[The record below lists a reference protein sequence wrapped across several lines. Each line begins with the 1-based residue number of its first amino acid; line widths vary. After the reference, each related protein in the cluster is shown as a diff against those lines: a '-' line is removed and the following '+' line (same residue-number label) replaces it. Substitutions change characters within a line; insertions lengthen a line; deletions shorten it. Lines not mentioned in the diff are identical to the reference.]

1 MIGSL
6 APEQATMHKLLHSLS
21 RALLGLSSFALLGPS
36 SFALLAAPSIAQT
49 PSPELPKEIIPKH
62 WLVIAPLDHSG
73 RRPFH
78 PDEVF
83 ARHLLARDSAPP
95 AKEEKLTG
103 ELGKEQAWQEREA
116 KPDGSLPAEIG
127 GEIGYA
133 YTSIDSPAERVML
146 AKLSGASRLFV
157 NGVGF
162 VGDLYGYGFG
172 GVPVALAKGR
182 NDLYVAGVRDGLKL
196 ELTATSDR
204 IVFGAW
210 DSTLPDV
217 VAGDRTDSMLHC
229 SVLVL
234 NASTSAVDIQV
245 LPDTSNT
252 PFEPRTGYAKLE
264 SLCLAKVPFE
274 IEVARAIPETLGDIS
289 FPLFLEPVAHD
300 PAETTVKGSLSIA
313 VRAAKDARRLTFL
326 SFVDDSVQ
334 QCSILPPT
342 GKREILPPKVVLTL
356 HGAGVDSLAQIRSYS
371 PKEDFLLIAPTNRRP
386 YGFDWQ
392 DWGRINVFEALQAG
406 QSWMSTHGTPL
417 YLTGHSMGGHGTWS
431 LAANYPDRF
440 VAIAPS
446 AGWASFDTYG
456 KRPDGALRE
465 MWLAADGSSDTLAL
479 VTNLKHTP
487 AYILHGTADDNVPVA
502 EAHRMEEALKA
513 IGAKP
518 LTHYQEGAGHWWD
531 GDASPGVD
539 CVDWPGIFD
548 LFRATPAPP
557 TPTEIDFTCADP
569 SVNPTDAWIDLLQ
582 PLHYGGRLQ
591 IKASFDK
598 EKHRLVVETQ
608 NVRRFRLNSTF
619 PWTLKSCSI
628 AGQDVDSRLP
638 ACYLRTGSDW
648 NREGLSSEFSD
659 MYWTDLARGV
669 MSGEKTPVASG
680 PFKRAFDQGF
690 ALVYGTHGTADEN
703 RELFERARSD
713 LETWWYRANGSPRL
727 ESDDQCKV
735 SHSSRLIPNNV
746 ILYGNADT
754 NSAWTWLLGE
764 GGPIEAKRGS
774 MKLGEHEW
782 KGDDLG
788 AVFVRPSRIDA
799 NHKDVPAC
807 LVGAFAD
814 TGVRGARLGYTL
826 APFVSGVGYPDYALF
841 DSEMLA
847 KGDGGVLA
855 AGWFDHAWKLD
866 GSGYVRAETST
877 TEKK

>member
-1 MIGSL
+1 M
-6 APEQATMHKLLHSLS
+6 MHKLLHLI
-21 RALLGLSSFALLGPS
+21 ALVLLGASSIDLLGS
-36 SFALLAAPSIAQT
+36 SSLAQAQA
-49 PSPELPKEIIPKH
+49 PELPKEIVPKK
-62 WLVIAPLDHSG
+62 WLVLAPIDISG
-73 RRPFH
+73 RRPFR

-83 ARHLLARDSAPP
+83 ARHLLARDAAPP
-95 AKEEKLTG
+95 VKDEKLTG
-103 ELGKEQAWQEREA
+103 ELGKEQAWQERET
-116 KPDGSLPAEIG
+116 KPDGSLD

-157 NGVGF
+157 DGVGF
-162 VGDLYGYGFG
+162 VGDAYGYGFG

-182 NDLYVAGVRDGLKL
+182 NDLYVTGVRDGMKL
-196 ELTATSDR
+196 ELVAPSDR

-217 VAGDRTDSMLHC
+217 VAGDRTDATLKC

-234 NASTSAVDIQV
+234 NASTSATSVQV
-245 LPDTSNT
+245 MADTSNT
-252 PFEPRTGYAKLE
+252 PFEPRSGYARIE
-264 SLCLAKVPFE
+264 SLCPAKVPFDLE
-274 IEVARAIPETLGDIS
+274 AARAIGTTPGKIS
-289 FPLFLEPVAHD
+289 LPIFFSPVGSKSSND
-300 PAETTVKGSLSIA
+300 RVKGTLDLE
-313 VRAAKDARRLTFL
+313 VRAASAGRRITFF
-326 SFVDDSVQ
+326 SPVDDSVQ

-342 GKREILPPKVVLTL
+342 GKREIIPPKVVLTL
-356 HGAGVDSLAQIRSYS
+356 HGAGVDSLGQINSYS
-371 PKEDFLLIAPTNRRP
+371 PKPDFLLIAPTNRRP

-406 QSWMSTHGTPL
+406 QAWMSTHGTPL

-431 LAANYPDRF
+431 LAVNYPDRF

-456 KRPDGALRE
+456 KRPDGALKE

-479 VTNLKHTP
+479 VSNLKHTP
-487 AYILHGTADDNVPVA
+487 TYILHGTADDNVPIS
-502 EAHRMEEALKA
+502 EAKRMEDALKA

-548 LFRATPAPP
+548 LFRATPTPP
-557 TPTEIDFTCADP
+557 VPTEIDFTCADP
-569 SVNPTDAWIDLLQ
+569 SINATDAWIDLLQ
-582 PLHYGGRLQ
+582 PVRYGHRLHV
-591 IKASFDK
+591 KASVDK
-598 EKHRLVVETQ
+598 EKHRLVVETE

-619 PWTLKSCSI
+619 PWTLSSCSI
-628 AGQDVDSRLP
+628 DAQDIDGQLP

-648 NREGLSSEFSD
+648 KRESLSSEFSD
-659 MYWTDLARGV
+659 TYWTELARGV
-669 MSGEKTPVASG
+669 TSGEKTPGASG
-680 PFKRAFDQGF
+680 PFKRAFDHEF
-690 ALVYGTHGTADEN
+690 ALVYGTHGTAEEN

-713 LETWWYRANGSPRL
+713 LEGWWYRANGTPRL
-727 ESDDQCKV
+727 QSDDQCKQ
-735 SHSSRLIPNNV
+735 SHSTSALSSNV

-754 NSAWTWLLGE
+754 NSAWSWLIGDDA
-764 GGPIEAKRGS
+764 PIQVKRGS
-774 MKLGEHEW
+774 LKLGEHEW

-788 AVFVRPSRIDA
+788 AVFVRPSGIDA
-799 NHKDVPAC
+799 NHKDAPAC

-826 APFVSGVGYPDYALF
+826 APFVSGVGYPDYAVF
-841 DSEMLA
+841 NSEVLA
-847 KGDGGVLA
+847 KGDGGILA
-855 AGWFDHAWKLD
+855 AGWFDYAWKLD
-866 GSGYVRAETST
+866 GNGYLRAQPAA